1 MILNI
6 LLLRINRSE
15 RVMYVC
21 LCNGFT
27 DRQVRG
33 ACASGSM
40 RVAEVY
46 PALGV
51 RPICGKCA
59 ATVRD
64 VLRAATETVCAVGL
78 TESRT
83 PA

>member
-1 MILNI
+1 
-6 LLLRINRSE
+6 
-15 RVMYVC
+15 MYVC

-33 ACASGSM
+33 ACASSPL

-59 ATVRD
+59 PTVRD
-64 VLRAATETVCAVGL
+64 VLRSADIARPLGL

-83 PA
+83 TA